1 MNIAKRPL
9 TIGKLITGLI
19 PIYFIGA
26 FVSYMIQY
34 GWYKFFYEHVVDGV
48 YIYSAAIGLLFIGVI
63 VVGGL
68 MHILSEA
75 RIPKFVEYIWNY
87 PLIK

>member
-1 MNIAKRPL
+1 MNIAERPL

-34 GWYKFFYEHVVDGV
+34 GWHKLMFGEPEGV
-48 YIYSAAIGLLFIGVI
+48 YIFSAAIGLLFIGVI